1 MRSSRPILLVEDD
14 RVDVMTLERAM
25 KDLNVTNPV
34 VNVRN
39 GEEALQYLRNEANQ
53 KLCLI
58 LLDLNM
64 PKVNGIKFLQ
74 LAKADEML
82 KNIPVVML
90 TTSTE
95 QQDITESFKLG
106 AAGYMVKSIDYKR
119 FVEIIKVIDLYWTL
133 SELPNRG

>member
-1 MRSSRPILLVEDD
+1 MRSSRPILLIEDD

-39 GEEALQYLRNEANQ
+39 GEEALRYLRNEANQ

-64 PKVNGIKFLQ
+64 PKVNGIEFLQ

>member
-1 MRSSRPILLVEDD
+1 MRNSRPILLIEDD

-39 GEEALQYLRNEANQ
+39 GEEALRYLRNEANQ

-64 PKVNGIKFLQ
+64 PKVNGIEFLQ
-74 LAKADEML
+74 LAKADQML

-95 QQDITESFKLG
+95 QQDITESFRLG

-119 FVEIIKVIDLYWTL
+119 FVEIIKAIDLYWTL

>member
-1 MRSSRPILLVEDD
+1 MRNSRPILLIEDD

-39 GEEALQYLRNEANQ
+39 GEEALRYLRNEANQ
-53 KLCLI
+53 KPCLI

-64 PKVNGIKFLQ
+64 PKVNGIEFLQ
-74 LAKADEML
+74 LTKADEML
-82 KNIPVVML
+82 KNIPIVML

-95 QQDITESFKLG
+95 QQDITESFRLG

-119 FVEIIKVIDLYWTL
+119 FVEIIKAIDLYWTL

>member
-1 MRSSRPILLVEDD
+1 
-14 RVDVMTLERAM
+14 M

-39 GEEALQYLRNEANQ
+39 GEEALRYLRNEANQ
-53 KLCLI
+53 KPCLI

-64 PKVNGIKFLQ
+64 PKVNGIEFLQ
-74 LAKADEML
+74 LTKADEML
-82 KNIPVVML
+82 KNIPIVML

-95 QQDITESFKLG
+95 QQDITESFRLG

-119 FVEIIKVIDLYWTL
+119 FVEIIKAIDLYWTL

>member
-82 KNIPVVML
+82 KNIPVIML

-106 AAGYMVKSIDYKR
+106 AAGYMVKSINYKR

>member
-1 MRSSRPILLVEDD
+1 MRSSRPILLIEDD

-64 PKVNGIKFLQ
+64 PKVNGIEFLQ
-74 LAKADEML
+74 LAKADQML

-95 QQDITESFKLG
+95 QQDITESFRLG

-119 FVEIIKVIDLYWTL
+119 FVEIIKAIDLYWTL